1 MQETGRPLVI
11 PSVED
16 YAGWVYQPATAWI
29 KSYAGTPIH
38 TRDQVH
44 GFLNVCSSTPGLY
57 SLAHAEHLQASAS
70 QAASAIENARLFA
83 EVQHQ
88 LFEQTLLNE
97 CAQDLMLSRDLQTAS
112 AAVTE
117 RLLHHLDATAMCYYS
132 YNEADGTIR
141 ADYEYWT
148 HRATSQERQPVLGMV
163 WPLTGYP
170 CIATA
175 LQTGIPQILRRN
187 DPKLTPTEREMLV
200 HWDGQTVIAVPL
212 IAHNRVLGYFE
223 IWDSQIEREYDEADK
238 RLLLAFATQT
248 ALAIEHVQLLET
260 LEQRVAERTSELV
273 NERDKLNVALKEL
286 AAARDQALAASRL
299 KTELLAKVSHEL
311 RTPLAAI
318 LGLAE
323 VLDLG
328 VYGPISGKQQQT
340 VAQIIDSAQYLTGLV
355 NELLDQAQLEAGKLK
370 LDMRPFAPADV
381 LDHTV
386 AKLSV
391 LAQAKGLTLT
401 AGMAADVPATL
412 SGDPARVQQVLVN
425 LVSNAIKFTQAGTVQ
440 VRLYRP
446 DAIYWAME
454 VSDTGPGIPF
464 EAQAYI
470 FEPFRQVDGS
480 MTRAHIGA
488 GLGLSIVKQLTT
500 LMGGQVTLESEVG
513 RGSTFTVQ
521 LPLSP
526 IQKRIP

>member
-1 MQETGRPLVI
+1 
-11 PSVED
+11 
-16 YAGWVYQPATAWI
+16 
-29 KSYAGTPIH
+29 
-38 TRDQVH
+38 
-44 GFLNVCSSTPGLY
+44 
-57 SLAHAEHLQASAS
+57 
-70 QAASAIENARLFA
+70 
-83 EVQHQ
+83 
-88 LFEQTLLNE
+88 
-97 CAQDLMLSRDLQTAS
+97 
-112 AAVTE
+112 
-117 RLLHHLDATAMCYYS
+117 
-132 YNEADGTIR
+132 
-141 ADYEYWT
+141 
-148 HRATSQERQPVLGMV
+148 
-163 WPLTGYP
+163 
-170 CIATA
+170 
-175 LQTGIPQILRRN
+175 
-187 DPKLTPTEREMLV
+187 
-200 HWDGQTVIAVPL
+200 
-212 IAHNRVLGYFE
+212 VLGYFE

-401 AGMAADVPATL
+401 AGMAADVPETL